1 MPRADD
7 LFRPTAVPDPEPDDA
22 EHIADAAAV
31 RVVEVDTTAGAGKP
45 RRSRTSRSKQ
55 PVVETVPERMPSGRI
70 KHDEKMT
77 VYITADE
84 LLDLEHAR
92 LTLRRTLGSAV
103 DRGRIVRAAIAIAL
117 ADLEAQGEDSQLVRR
132 LDQA

>member
-1 MPRADD
+1 
-7 LFRPTAVPDPEPDDA
+7 
-22 EHIADAAAV
+22 
-31 RVVEVDTTAGAGKP
+31 
-45 RRSRTSRSKQ
+45 
-55 PVVETVPERMPSGRI
+55 
-70 KHDEKMT
+70 MT
-77 VYITADE
+77 VYIIADE